1 MTPRTY
7 SSGVW
12 SPSRGSRNCARTR
25 WSKTSQPSQSRSSS
39 PARFSPATSSVV
51 SNTRQNAHRE
61 MHCADV
67 VGHSQD
73 QPTPTPRRIR
83 PKLLSPRVAATQEVD
98 PNPTPASSSESNV
111 RRVLFNADGESC
123 SDGGGAAAVGT
134 AVSDEEDT
142 DARPVGGGCQAS
154 IDAQDCDTGSLPVQ
168 VMNMFAD
175 FSLCSCA
182 SRSRWFASWTLSM
195 LSPIVMSMG
204 DHCLSNLKRILSRDP
219 VVRDAVHHSTFREV
233 SLVTVCVHSFELHL
247 LPLLS

>member
-1 MTPRTY
+1 M
-7 SSGVW
+7 
-12 SPSRGSRNCARTR
+12 
-25 WSKTSQPSQSRSSS
+25 
-39 PARFSPATSSVV
+39 
-51 SNTRQNAHRE
+51 
-61 MHCADV
+61 
-67 VGHSQD
+67 
-73 QPTPTPRRIR
+73 
-83 PKLLSPRVAATQEVD
+83 
-98 PNPTPASSSESNV
+98 
-111 RRVLFNADGESC
+111 
-123 SDGGGAAAVGT
+123 GT

-247 LPLLS
+247 LPLRHDAICRTLRARPNKLAMIQCSQGGCARDLSRNRARQGIIGAYFY